1 MFTGLIEE
9 IGTIRSV
16 QRRDG
21 SAILTIEAHRV
32 MDDLSIGDSISV
44 QGVCQTV
51 VERDKQS
58 FRVVAVEETLRKTTL
73 GMLRDGATVNLE
85 RAVLPT
91 TRLGGHIVQGHVEAI
106 GRIVSLEHVGA
117 SWEMWVEVAAEHRRY
132 IAPLGS
138 IALDGISLTVA
149 RTDGERFMVA
159 IIPHTWE
166 HTTLH
171 DRRVGDAV
179 NLEFDILAKYVEQL
193 LRWRSWNLIEKE
205 R

>member
-21 SAILTIEAHRV
+21 SAVLTIEAHRV
-32 MDDLSIGDSISV
+32 MDDLSIGDSIAV

-51 VERDKQS
+51 VERSDAW

-73 GMLRDGATVNLE
+73 GLLNDGAAVNLE

-91 TRLGGHIVQGHVEAI
+91 TRLGGHIVQGHVETI
-106 GRIVSLEHVGA
+106 GRIVSLEHVGT
-117 SWEMWVEVAAEHRRY
+117 SWEMWVEVAGDHRRY

-149 RTDGERFMVA
+149 RTDGERFMIA

-193 LRWRSWNLIEKE
+193 LRWRS
-205 R
+205 